1 MDDTGT
7 VVAFWALAIMTIGS
21 ALMVGA
27 VRNLIHAVIFLVLS
41 FLGVA
46 GLYITLSADFVG
58 VVQILIYSGAI
69 AILIIFAIVLTPQA
83 GRDNSETSMMVPGFI
98 VAGLVAVMLSY
109 AAVETAWTK
118 CGTAA
123 GQLQCFP
130 DGEGFDGTAQAIG
143 EILLDKYILPFEI
156 AAALMLVAMLG
167 AIIIVRPEG
176 TEGEA
181 AEVDE

>member
-7 VVAFWALAIMTIGS
+7 VVAFWALAIMTVGS

-27 VRNLIHAVIFLVLS
+27 ARNLIHAVVFLVLS

-69 AILIIFAIVLTPQA
+69 SILVIFAIMLTPQA
-83 GRDNSETSMMVPGFI
+83 GRDNAETSMLVPGF
-98 VAGLVAVMLSY
+98 VTAGLVATMLSY
-109 AAVETAWTK
+109 AAIETDWNISSR
-118 CGTAA
+118 
-123 GQLQCFP
+123 
-130 DGEGFDGTAQAIG
+130 EGFEETAQAIG
-143 EILLDKYILPFEI
+143 EALLDKYILPFEI

-167 AIIIVRPEG
+167 AIIIVRAEG
-176 TEGEA
+176 TEGET
-181 AEVDE
+181 AEVEE